1 MNSSKIHRYAYGTAI
16 YMYIY
21 SGQLVSCNVTINNE
35 WKATNRIMSAK
46 ILLGQ
51 KIANYKLFA
60 RDVAL
65 EPYLY
70 IYIYIFC
77 VQGTIFSIVDI
88 EHISVEKLEHRPK
101 CRILQILNFWNVT
114 LPRLLQSKPC
124 LAYDYTIPRF
134 LHDHKRGK
142 VRMKTSWKTL
152 QEV

>member
-1 MNSSKIHRYAYGTAI
+1 MIWIVRKYIDM
-16 YMYIY
+16 YMVQQYKY
-21 SGQLVSCNVTINNE
+21 SGQLVSWNVTINNE
-35 WKATNRIMSAK
+35 WNATNRIMSAK

-77 VQGTIFSIVDI
+77 VQGTIFSSVDI

-114 LPRLLQSKPC
+114 LPRPLQSKPC

-142 VRMKTSWKTL
+142 VGMKTTWKTL